1 MESYL
6 LHNKILMK
14 PQEKAKEIYTRSLR
28 LHGISG
34 AKEQA
39 IKTVEAI
46 QYLVPFD
53 GQKFWNE
60 VTTEI
65 EKI

>member
-1 MESYL
+1 MRT
-6 LHNKILMK
+6 
-14 PQEKAKEIYTRSLR
+14 QEKAKDIYKRALQ
-28 LHGISG
+28 LHGVLG

-39 IKTVEAI
+39 LKTVESI
-46 QYLVPFD
+46 KYLVPFD
-53 GQKFWNE
+53 EQKFWNE

>member
-1 MESYL
+1 M
-6 LHNKILMK
+6 NRA
-14 PQEKAKEIYTRSLR
+14 QEKAKEIYTRSLR
-28 LHGISG
+28 LHGIAG

-60 VTTEI
+60 VTIEI

>member
-1 MESYL
+1 M
-6 LHNKILMK
+6 NRA
-14 PQEKAKEIYTRSLR
+14 QEKAKEIYTRSLR
-28 LHGISG
+28 LHGLAG

-53 GQKFWNE
+53 GQKFWSE

>member
-1 MESYL
+1 
-6 LHNKILMK
+6 MK

-28 LHGISG
+28 LHGLAE

-39 IKTVEAI
+39 IKTVESI

>member
-1 MESYL
+1 
-6 LHNKILMK
+6 MK

-28 LHGISG
+28 LHGLAE

-39 IKTVEAI
+39 IKTVESI
-46 QYLVPFD
+46 QHLVPFVSK
-53 GQKFWNE
+53 KFWSE